1 MATPSRGKSAW
12 SGSIVSGAFTRKL
25 PFFKTTGGAPVR
37 APPVQHEMRMA
48 IITQI
53 EMRLNGGE
61 PAAAPCDR
69 EKAIRRRAI
78 GSRYARIGR
87 E

>member
-1 MATPSRGKSAW
+1 
-12 SGSIVSGAFTRKL
+12 
-25 PFFKTTGGAPVR
+25 
-37 APPVQHEMRMA
+37 MA

-61 PAAAPCDR
+61 PAATPCDR

-78 GSRYARIGR
+78 EGR
-87 E
+87 WQTVAPE